1 MDKRIND
8 GITNLNERKQK
19 INEKN
24 IHVLEQVK
32 DILTIGKT
40 DLITVQ
46 MCADYFEAN
55 ERTVSDC
62 INVNKLELEENGLK
76 VYKRKEIIQIFENTN
91 YPYLEEEFKIPNRGL
106 RLMTKRTLLNIG
118 MLLRDSEIAKELRRR
133 ILDIVHDAEN
143 ENGSINTI
151 VNEIDEETK
160 LKVDYVDAMMSG
172 DLVKMNEINAK
183 LFELKNKRILELEKE
198 SKYKGDIIEGLADE
212 ITLTEKRQRLNQII
226 RLGGASKIKDR
237 WELLYSEFTKKYH
250 IDLNKR
256 MNNLVLKDKV
266 INNNGNEIKITKKIK
281 ENKLEYVDKVLNQL
295 SDLYELSVKIFEADV
310 DKIID
315 DIKIKTNNK

>member
-1 MDKRIND
+1 MDKRINE
-8 GITNLNERKQK
+8 GIVDLNERKQK
-19 INEKN
+19 INEEN

-76 VYKRKEIIQIFENTN
+76 VYKRKEIIQIFENTD
-91 YPYLEEEFKIPNRGL
+91 YPYLEEGFKIPNRGL

-143 ENGSINTI
+143 GNGSVETV
-151 VNEIDEETK
+151 VNEIDEEKKLSMELGAAIVEGNLSKVVEITTK
-160 LKVDYVDAMMSG
+160 
-172 DLVKMNEINAK
+172 IN
-183 LFELKNKRILELEKE
+183 ELKNKRISELQPKADWFTDFMSKE
-198 SKYKGDIIEGLADE
+198 GSYTSTQVAKLFNLSSA
-212 ITLTEKRQRLNQII
+212 KRLNKLLYENQII
-226 RLGGASKIKDR
+226 YRQGRNWLPYVSIDKSWYKLIVGSNENYSYSQLKFTPKGIYEISKILDV
-237 WELLYSEFTKKYH
+237 
-250 IDLNKR
+250 
-256 MNNLVLKDKV
+256 NL
-266 INNNGNEIKITKKIK
+266 K
-281 ENKLEYVDKVLNQL
+281 EEDVQ
-295 SDLYELSVKIFEADV
+295 SV
-310 DKIID
+310 
-315 DIKIKTNNK
+315 